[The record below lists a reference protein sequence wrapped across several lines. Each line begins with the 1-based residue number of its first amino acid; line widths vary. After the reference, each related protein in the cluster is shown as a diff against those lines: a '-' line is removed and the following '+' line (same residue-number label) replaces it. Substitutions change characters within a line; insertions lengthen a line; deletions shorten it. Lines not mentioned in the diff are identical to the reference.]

1 MSGNDERMG
10 FTLIAYGIITVLIEL
25 GRGEEGRGGEG
36 KGRRGEGWEGMGE
49 KGWRR
54 KGIGVEWSGVEGM
67 GWEKREGRVRPHVG
81 IKGRSGGMTARE
93 MPSNVQMQHVYM

>member
-10 FTLIAYGIITVLIEL
+10 FTLIAYGIITLLIEL
-25 GRGEEGRGGEG
+25 GRGEEGWREG
-36 KGRRGEGWEGMGE
+36 KGRRGEGGEGREGVEGEGEWSGGDGMGE
-49 KGWRR
+49 
-54 KGIGVEWSGVEGM
+54 EG
-67 GWEKREGRVRPHVG
+67 REGPHVR